1 MAILLIAE
9 HDDQSLSDQTA
20 KALTAALKIGPEVD
34 ILVAGKD
41 AKAAAEAAAKL
52 AGVRKVLVP
61 TPTSWPSGWPS
72 RLPRSLCR
80 WPATTTPWSPLP
92 RRPART

>member
-20 KALTAALKIGPEVD
+20 KALTAALQIGSEVD

-52 AGVRKVLVP
+52 ARRAQGAGRRRRQR
-61 TPTSWPSGWPS
+61 WPSGWPS
-72 RLPRSLCR
+72 RLPR
-80 WPATTTPWSPLP
+80 
-92 RRPART
+92 